1 MNLLRC
7 VVVDDD
13 APFIKAAQALLEAEG
28 VTVAGTG
35 SSIAEAVQLVGALHP
50 DVVFLDIRLG
60 GESGFDAA
68 RQLAVGGHVG
78 AVIMIS
84 THAEA
89 DYADLLTESPVL
101 GFLPNGQQSGV
112 AIRRILG
119 RN

>member
-1 MNLLRC
+1 
-7 VVVDDD
+7 
-13 APFIKAAQALLEAEG
+13 
-28 VTVAGTG
+28 VAGTG

-50 DVVFLDIRLG
+50 DVVFLDIRPRWRIRVH
-60 GESGFDAA
+60 AA
-68 RQLAVGGHVG
+68 RQLAAGGHVA

-101 GFLPNGQQSGV
+101 GFLPKDQMSGV

>member
-1 MNLLRC
+1 MLPGSWLS
-7 VVVDDD
+7 
-13 APFIKAAQALLEAEG
+13 AAM
-28 VTVAGTG
+28 
-35 SSIAEAVQLVGALHP
+35 S
-50 DVVFLDIRLG
+50 
-60 GESGFDAA
+60 
-68 RQLAVGGHVG
+68 G

>member
-1 MNLLRC
+1 
-7 VVVDDD
+7 
-13 APFIKAAQALLEAEG
+13 
-28 VTVAGTG
+28 VTLAGTG

-50 DVVFLDIRLG
+50 DVVFLDTRLG